1 MALMSVKPRTMYY
14 QGLRRMWNRRVK
26 EDFWQKELE
35 HIGQMEVLNKEIY
48 AEHAT
53 PEGVFGYQDRY
64 DEYRREESSVAGEF
78 STSTLNYWHFA
89 RDFASDPALNATFVK
104 SVPTERV
111 FASASTDVLY
121 VMAMHAIQA
130 RRLVSKVGTSFTF

>member
-1 MALMSVKPRTMYY
+1 V
-14 QGLRRMWNRRVK
+14 Q
-26 EDFWQKELE
+26 Q
-35 HIGQMEVLNKEIY
+35 EVLNQEIY
-48 AEHAT
+48 LDSAT

-64 DEYRREESSVAGEF
+64 DEYRRQESSVAGEF
-78 STSTLNYWHFA
+78 RTSTLNYWHFA
-89 RDFASDPALNATFVK
+89 RDFSSAPALNASFVS

-130 RRLVSKVGTSFTF
+130 RRLVAKVGTSFTF